1 MSRLSMDQSLAISY
15 TSKSQKI
22 RVMSEAWTEAEIF
35 CPACGNALESAPN
48 NSKVFDFLCTEC
60 TEEYELKSNAKSFAK
75 KVSDG
80 AYDSMMSRLN
90 ALQSPHFFFMGYD
103 IARYEVKN
111 FFVVPSHLL
120 RPVSIEKR
128 KPLRSSARRAGWVG
142 CNILLDQIP
151 EVGRISYVKNGISAQ
166 PASVLNAWGK
176 MAFLA
181 ESKSVESRGW
191 TIDVLSCIEKIG
203 HTEFTLEQM
212 YRFEAELFI
221 RYPNN
226 HFIKDKIRQQLQV
239 LRDKGCVEFVRRG
252 KYRLVTNADF

>member
-1 MSRLSMDQSLAISY
+1 MDQSLAESY

-35 CPACGNALESAPN
+35 CPACGNTLKSAPN
-48 NSKVFDFLCTEC
+48 NSKVFDFLCTKC
-60 TEEYELKSNAKSFAK
+60 TEEYELKSKAKNFAH

-80 AYDSMMSRLN
+80 AYDSMMSRLD

-103 IARYEVKN
+103 FSKYEVRN
-111 FFVVPSHLL
+111 FFVVPSHFL
-120 RPVSIEKR
+120 RPTSIEKR
-128 KPLRSSARRAGWVG
+128 KPLSSNARRAGWVG

-151 EVGRISYVKNGISAQ
+151 EVGRISYVKNGVYAQ
-166 PASVLNAWGK
+166 PASVLNAWK
-176 MAFLA
+176 RTAFLA

-203 HTEFTLEQM
+203 HTEFMLEHM
-212 YRFEAELFI
+212 YQFEAELAM

-239 LRDKGCVEFVRRG
+239 LRDKGCVEFIRRG
-252 KYRLVTNADF
+252 KYRLVTNTDTEGII